1 MNNWVWK
8 PRNNENRSHTSGI
21 INTNFLFDCLGY
33 VFSDISSEAFFF
45 KSEINNVQSKKRRDV
60 KSLLAKLPAGSV
72 SICKITSQLDSLTG
86 FLSNVL
92 LWHRFV

>member
-21 INTNFLFDCLGY
+21 INTNFY

>member
-33 VFSDISSEAFFF
+33 VFSDISSEAFFL
-45 KSEINNVQSKKRRDV
+45 KV
-60 KSLLAKLPAGSV
+60 KSTMCRVKKEETQKV
-72 SICKITSQLDSLTG
+72 S
-86 FLSNVL
+86 
-92 LWHRFV
+92 